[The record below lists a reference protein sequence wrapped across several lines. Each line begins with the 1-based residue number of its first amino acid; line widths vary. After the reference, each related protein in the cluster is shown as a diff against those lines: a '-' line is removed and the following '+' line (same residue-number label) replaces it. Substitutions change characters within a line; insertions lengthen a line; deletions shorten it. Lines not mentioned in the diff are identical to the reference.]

1 MRQALRSWLRFRIKL
16 RRLRRN
22 EHIILALLSGIVG
35 IVVAYGAI
43 GFRRLIDF
51 VQILSFDYSGELL
64 YSAALELPWWQI
76 VLPPALGGLAVGL
89 VVHFLMPDKRPEGV
103 PDVIAANALSDTRM
117 PLRSGLAAAF
127 VSASSLGVGASTGR
141 EGPIVHLGATIA
153 SAVSTRLHLSP
164 AQSRTLLGCAVASAV
179 ASSFNAPIAGVFF
192 ALEVILGH
200 YALHAFAPIVIASVV
215 GTIVS
220 RIHLGD
226 FPAFTIPDYAFSSFW
241 EFPAFVVLGATAAG
255 IAIIF
260 MRSTFLAEDIFKR
273 LPLPRWSHASVA
285 GLIVGGIAVFYPQI
299 LGVGYEATNI
309 ALHGGFGLMLLIF
322 LIGLKTAATS
332 ICIGAGFGGGIFS
345 PALFLGAMTGGAF
358 GIMAAYVFPELAA
371 AQGLYAIVGM
381 GAVASAV
388 LGAPISTFLIVFEL
402 IGDYELAIA
411 IMLATATA
419 SLISHQSFGQ
429 SLFHLQLMRRG
440 LDLRGGR
447 ARHLLRTMTVAEVM
461 SPEFLTVR
469 DDEDIEQIRIALSLA
484 SHGTVMVV
492 DQEGAFAGTLSINDV
507 REAAFDPDL
516 RGLIRAADVAR
527 PRLRVLQANDTLARA
542 LNYMDATGDE
552 HVPVIDD
559 RQDGR
564 LVGVLHHRDALL
576 AYNRALLEERREEH
590 SET

>member
-43 GFRRLIDF
+43 GFRLLIDF

-64 YSAALELPWWQI
+64 YSAALDLPWWQI

-89 VVHFLMPDKRPEGV
+89 AVHFLMPDKRPAGV

-117 PLRSGLAAAF
+117 PLRSGITAAL

-220 RIHLGD
+220 RIHLGN

-260 MRSTFLAEDIFKR
+260 MRSTVLAEELFQR
-273 LPLPRWSHASVA
+273 LPLPRWSHASIG
-285 GLIVGGIAVFYPQI
+285 GLIIGGVAVFYPQI

-309 ALHGGFGLMLLIF
+309 ALHGGFGLMLLIL

-332 ICIGAGFGGGIFS
+332 ICVGSGFGGGVFS

-358 GIMAAYVFPELAA
+358 GIIAANVFPELAA
-371 AQGLYAIVGM
+371 SHGLYAIVGM

-447 ARHLLRTMTVAEVM
+447 ARHLLRTLTVEEVM

-484 SHGTVMVV
+484 AHGTVMVV

-507 REAAFDPDL
+507 REAAFDPEL
-516 RGLIRAADVAR
+516 RSLIKAADVAR
-527 PRLRVLQANDTLARA
+527 TRTRVLQAKDTLATA

-559 RQDGR
+559 RQDDR
-564 LVGVLHHRDALL
+564 LVGILHHRDALL
-576 AYNRALLEERREEH
+576 AYNRVLLEERREEH